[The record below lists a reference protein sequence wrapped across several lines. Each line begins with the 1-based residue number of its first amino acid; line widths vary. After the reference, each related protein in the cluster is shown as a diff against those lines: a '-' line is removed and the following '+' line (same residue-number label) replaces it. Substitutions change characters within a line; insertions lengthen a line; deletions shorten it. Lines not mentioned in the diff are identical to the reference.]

1 MEQWQ
6 AYQKKEMV
14 ALLQKRQKCKLGI
27 YYEQRKG
34 YLDHKMSAL
43 WVQAPT
49 ILTT

>member
-1 MEQWQ
+1 MP
-6 AYQKKEMV
+6 KERDGSIV
-14 ALLQKRQKCKLGI
+14 TKERQKCKLGI

-34 YLDHKMSAL
+34 YLDHKMSTL